1 MTEIQTSVREAE
13 VAPPMVVDMKADKN
27 TPYFVTV

>member
-13 VAPPMVVDMKADKN
+13 AAPPMVVDMKADKN